1 MSNSSLSRDMFHSS
15 SSFLVMMNQW
25 TRFICSSV
33 NTTATPLLFGYLHN
47 TWEISL
53 SVFVIHLSKHP
64 AHEREREREEEK
76 LIVSAITVKVNVWR
90 WSYSLWHSN
99 RSIVTF
105 NRFELLIV
113 FFTHFRYFQ
122 HIPLPFTFLYAC
134 CCSSSEVKINTW
146 QTAIYLLF
154 LLVLSQSF
162 LNFPSI
168 EISVSLIVKKKKT
181 ISKVDLILKRM
192 ILTHLYIYIFA
203 VVTIR
208 CRRGKNESEGERE
221 HFSFSFF
228 FFHDRDIAD
237 FICTCTLRISFFP
250 FSFLNK

>member
-1 MSNSSLSRDMFHSS
+1 MRDFFVSFCYSSLQTSCAR
-15 SSFLVMMNQW
+15 
-25 TRFICSSV
+25 
-33 NTTATPLLFGYLHN
+33 
-47 TWEISL
+47 
-53 SVFVIHLSKHP
+53 K
-64 AHEREREREEEK
+64 REREREEEK

-221 HFSFSFF
+221 NTFLSLSFSFT
-228 FFHDRDIAD
+228 IE
-237 FICTCTLRISFFP
+237 TSQISFARVRWEFR
-250 FSFLNK
+250 SSLFLFWTNNQH